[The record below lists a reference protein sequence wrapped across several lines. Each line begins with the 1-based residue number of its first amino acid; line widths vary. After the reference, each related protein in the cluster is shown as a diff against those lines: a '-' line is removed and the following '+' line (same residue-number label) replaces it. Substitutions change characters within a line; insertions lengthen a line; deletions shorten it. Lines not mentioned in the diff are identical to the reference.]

1 VFVLVALGEKTLNS
15 YTGWVKEEVEIRRM
29 CQSRQKK
36 MAKKKILVIDDM
48 PNVVTM
54 VKARLEASGYE
65 VIAALD
71 GQQGLTYAYS
81 ENPDLIIL
89 DIVMPA
95 GGGYSVY
102 TRLKMSPKTRSV
114 PVIFLTAKDRP
125 EDVAR
130 AYNLGAQYYVK
141 KPYKPEMLLET
152 VKKVLESSVHPQQP
166 RGLQKRILVMGK
178 EPEIAEFVKL
188 VEMGYEVTIVSS
200 IKEGSDEAKKEKPD
214 AIFLD
219 GSLVKANDYDGFYQL
234 KLEFAS
240 IKTPVIVSVTRGELE
255 EFQKKIGSFCS
266 YCLKPFNYIDLLG
279 LIRVALQKS

>member
-1 VFVLVALGEKTLNS
+1 MGDGLKK
-15 YTGWVKEEVEIRRM
+15 KEIVSITA
-29 CQSRQKK
+29 KK

-48 PNVVTM
+48 PNIVTM

-65 VIAALD
+65 VITALD
-71 GQQGLTYAYS
+71 GQQGLNYAYL
-81 ENPDLIIL
+81 EKPDLIIL
-89 DIVMPA
+89 DIVMPT

-130 AYNLGAQYYVK
+130 AYNLGVQYYVK

-152 VKKVLESSVHPQQP
+152 VKKALESSAHLQQP
-166 RGLQKRILVMGK
+166 KGLQKQILVVGK
-178 EPEIAEFVKL
+178 EAEIAQFAKL

-200 IKEGSDEAKKEKPD
+200 IKEGSDEAKREKPD

-219 GSLVKANDYDGFYQL
+219 GSLVKANNYDGFYQL

-240 IKTPVIVSVTRGELE
+240 IKTPVIISVAQGELE

-279 LIRVALQKS
+279 LIRVALQKT

>member
-1 VFVLVALGEKTLNS
+1 
-15 YTGWVKEEVEIRRM
+15 
-29 CQSRQKK
+29 

-48 PNVVTM
+48 PNIVTM

-81 ENPDLIIL
+81 EKPDLIIL

-130 AYNLGAQYYVK
+130 AYNLGAQYFVK
-141 KPYKPEMLLET
+141 KPYKPEMLLGT
-152 VKKVLESSVHPQQP
+152 VKKVLESSEHSQQP
-166 RGLQKRILVMGK
+166 RGLQKRILVIGK
-178 EPEIAEFVKL
+178 EPEIAEFVKI
-188 VEMGYEVTIVSS
+188 VEMGYEVSIVSS
-200 IKEGSDEAKKEKPD
+200 IKEGSEEVKKEKPD
-214 AIFLD
+214 IIFLD
-219 GSLVKANDYDGFYQL
+219 GSLVKANNYDGFYQL
-234 KLEFAS
+234 KLEFTS
-240 IKTPVIVSVTRGELE
+240 SETPMIISVTKGDLE
-255 EFQKKIGSFCS
+255 EFQKKLGGFSR
-266 YCLKPFNYIDLLG
+266 YCLKPFSYIDLLG
-279 LIRVALQKS
+279 HIRVALQKN

>member
-1 VFVLVALGEKTLNS
+1 
-15 YTGWVKEEVEIRRM
+15 
-29 CQSRQKK
+29 

-65 VIAALD
+65 VITAYD
-71 GQQGLTYAYS
+71 GQQGLTYAYA
-81 ENPDLIIL
+81 EKPDLIIL

-102 TRLKMSPKTRSV
+102 ARLKMSPKTRSV

-125 EDVAR
+125 EDMAR
-130 AYNLGAQYYVK
+130 AYKLGAQYYVK

-152 VKKVLESSVHPQQP
+152 VKKVLEPSAHPVQP
-166 RGLQKRILVMGK
+166 KGLRKRILIIWR
-178 EPEIAEFVKL
+178 EPEFEDFLKL
-188 VEMGYEVTIVSS
+188 DEMGYEVSIVSS

-214 AIFLD
+214 VILLD
-219 GSLVKANDYDGFYQL
+219 GLLVKANDYDGFYQL

-240 IKTPVIVSVTRGELE
+240 TKIPMIISVAKGEQE
-255 EFQKKIGSFCS
+255 EFQKKLGDFSS
-266 YCLKPFNYIDLLG
+266 YCLKPFNTIDLLG
-279 LIRVALQKS
+279 HIRMALQKK

>member
-1 VFVLVALGEKTLNS
+1 
-15 YTGWVKEEVEIRRM
+15 
-29 CQSRQKK
+29 

-48 PNVVTM
+48 PNIVTM

-65 VIAALD
+65 VITALD
-71 GQQGLTYAYS
+71 GQQGLTYANA
-81 ENPDLIIL
+81 EKPDLIIL

-102 TRLKMSPKTRSV
+102 TRLRMSPKTRSV
-114 PVIFLTAKDRP
+114 PVIFLTAKDKP

-130 AYNLGAQYYVK
+130 AYKLGAEYFVK
-141 KPYKPEMLLET
+141 KPYKPEMLLGT
-152 VKKVLESSVHPQQP
+152 VKKVLESSEHPAET
-166 RGLQKRILVMGK
+166 RGSQKRILVIGK
-178 EPEIAEFVKL
+178 EPEMAEFVKL
-188 VEMGYEVTIVSS
+188 VEMGYEVTIAAS

-240 IKTPVIVSVTRGELE
+240 SETPMIISVTKGELG
-255 EFQKKIGSFCS
+255 EFQKKIGILSS
-266 YCLKPFNYIDLLG
+266 YCL
-279 LIRVALQKS
+279 